1 MVVSHTGRVPFGQNR
16 SCASNGSG
24 PRGWLSRA
32 RNAPTKWGM
41 FSPER
46 ILDRGRLLIGM
57 MIVAPLGAL
66 APAIGRPAPE
76 APAWSVTATTPNPIT
91 VDVPSPRDVLANLT
105 NPTVSGTTAPP
116 ALPAITTPTSPSST
130 QSGVTDALPA
140 DATSEV
146 GSESAEPV
154 QSRQIPGSSPDS
166 VLAAQLRQ
174 SQSRFAPPA
183 SANPAASP
191 PEGPM
196 PVATPLT
203 AYYPTPQGATHIFP
217 IVGGGSF
224 SNDWGGPRPGGRSH
238 QGIDLFATNGT
249 PVVAISDGTLFRV
262 GWNRVGGWRYWLR
275 DGWGNEFYHAHL
287 AGFAPAAREG
297 AVVKA
302 GTVLGYVGTSGDAR
316 GTPPHV
322 HFEIHPGGGGPIAPF
337 SYVSAWPRV

>member
-1 MVVSHTGRVPFGQNR
+1 MATV
-16 SCASNGSG
+16 
-24 PRGWLSRA
+24 
-32 RNAPTKWGM
+32 M

-57 MIVAPLGAL
+57 MLVAPLGAL
-66 APAIGRPAPE
+66 APAIGRPAPQ

-91 VDVPSPRDVLANLT
+91 VDAPSPRDVLANLT
-105 NPTVSGTTAPP
+105 NPTVNGVAAPP
-116 ALPAITTPTSPSST
+116 PATGLAPAAQDQAPASEAELGSAGP
-130 QSGVTDALPA
+130 LPA
-140 DATSEV
+140 DATSEI
-146 GSESAEPV
+146 GSESTEPV
-154 QSRQIPGSSPDS
+154 QESLQIPGTAPDTA
-166 VLAAQLRQ
+166 LAAQLRQ

-183 SANPAASP
+183 GATPAASP
-191 PEGPM
+191 SEGPM
-196 PVATPLT
+196 PIATPLT
-203 AYYPTPQGATHIFP
+203 ASYPTPQGATHIFP

-224 SNDWGGPRPGGRSH
+224 SNDWGGPRPGGRTH
-238 QGIDLFATNGT
+238 QGIDLFAKHGT

-275 DGWGNEFYHAHL
+275 DRWGNEFYHAHL
-287 AGFAPAAREG
+287 SGFTPAATDG

-337 SYVSAWPRV
+337 SYVSVWPRV

>member
-1 MVVSHTGRVPFGQNR
+1 
-16 SCASNGSG
+16 
-24 PRGWLSRA
+24 
-32 RNAPTKWGM
+32 M

-66 APAIGRPAPE
+66 APAIGRPAPD
-76 APAWSVTATTPNPIT
+76 APAWSVTAATTPNPIT
-91 VDVPSPRDVLANLT
+91 VEAPSPRDVLANLT
-105 NPTVSGTTAPP
+105 NPTVSGAPP
-116 ALPAITTPTSPSST
+116 SAPSASTGTTSPSST
-130 QSGVTDALPA
+130 GSDTPASLPA
-140 DATSEV
+140 EATSEV
-146 GSESAEPV
+146 GSESTEPV
-154 QSRQIPGSSPDS
+154 QQSLQIPGTSPS
-166 VLAAQLRQ
+166 TALAAQLRQ
-174 SQSRFAPPA
+174 AQSRFAPPV
-183 SANPAASP
+183 SAAPAASP
-191 PEGPM
+191 SEGPM
-196 PVATPLT
+196 PVTTPLT
-203 AYYPTPQGATHIFP
+203 AFYPTPQGATHVFP

-238 QGIDLFATNGT
+238 QGIDLFAINGT

-262 GWNRVGGWRYWLR
+262 GWNRIGGWRYWLR
-275 DGWGNEFYHAHL
+275 DRWGNEFYHAHL
-287 AGFAPAAREG
+287 SGFAPAAREG